1 MSRQQRRVGQRSDDE
16 GTEHQYDR
24 AEHQSCRKNSADA
37 GRKSD
42 KKCSI
47 KKAAVDRQAGA

>member
-1 MSRQQRRVGQRSDDE
+1 MSRQQRRVDQRSDDE
-16 GTEHQYDR
+16 GAEHQYDR
-24 AEHQSCRKNSADA
+24 AEYQSCRKNSEDA

-47 KKAAVDRQAGA
+47 KKTAGDR